1 MNVVRGVITKGKWK
15 YLSNKSKQYS
25 PPAHLQLE
33 VHCGIWQSPE
43 GVKDQASKLVREVIT
58 KGK

>member
-43 GVKDQASKLVREVIT
+43 GVKDKASK
-58 KGK
+58 